1 MPSDGSHLFLSL
13 TLIGITAVI
22 IIVLVLNGM
31 IWMESKKSS
40 NPTSSEKKIKDISI
54 FATIL
59 SAIGVIVAGLT
70 WMALIHYNNEVRGQI
85 HNLIN
90 T

>member
-1 MPSDGSHLFLSL
+1 MTSDGSHLFLSL

-22 IIVLVLNGM
+22 IIILVLNAM
-31 IWMESKKSS
+31 VWMESKKSS

-59 SAIGVIVAGLT
+59 SVIGVIVSGLA
-70 WMALIHYNNEVRGQI
+70 WMAFIHYNNQI
-85 HNLIN
+85 RVNS
-90 T
+90 